1 GDDKER
7 GHVAVDTVY
16 IPQLATTDKEGYR
29 HTYMG
34 QPMQYATLLLKDKGR
49 TVIEMSSK
57 RLFLDKKSAL
67 SKEAPVFLDKVC
79 DLIREDARI
88 PFAIQG
94 YDVDSDLARARGRTL
109 VKYFSEKLFIPETQ
123 ITVLEP
129 GSSEKRGLSFAVT

>member
-49 TVIEMSSK
+49 TIIEISSK
-57 RLFLDKKSAL
+57 RLFLEKKADL
-67 SKEAPVFLDKVC
+67 SKEAPVFLNKVC
-79 DLIREDARI
+79 DLIREDARL
-88 PFAIQG
+88 PFAIQA
-94 YDVDSDLARARGRTL
+94 YDVDMDLARARDTNL
-109 VKYFSEKLFIPETQ
+109 
-123 ITVLEP
+123 
-129 GSSEKRGLSFAVT
+129 